1 MSLVRWIPR
10 TPGTFRDL
18 ASVHDEM
25 DRIFDEV
32 MGARQMSGTSVFVPP
47 VDIEETPDAFVVRV
61 DLPGVARKDI
71 KVTLDGDQLTI
82 RGERRSERTEG
93 EGQHIRTE
101 RLLGTF
107 ERSFTLGSR
116 VQQEGVEAKHAD
128 GVLEVRVPKAE
139 SSRLREI
146 EVKSV

>member
-32 MGARQMSGTSVFVPP
+32 MGARRFGGTSVFVPP
-47 VDIEETPDAFVVRV
+47 VDIEETADAFVVRA
-61 DLPGVARKDI
+61 DLPGVAQKDI
-71 KVTLDGDQLTI
+71 KVTLTGDQLAI
-82 RGERRSERTEG
+82 RGERRSDRHEG
-93 EGQHIRTE
+93 EGSHIRSE
-101 RLLGTF
+101 RLIGTF

-116 VQQEGVEAKHAD
+116 VQPEGVQATHRD

-139 SSRLREI
+139 SSKVRDI
-146 EVKSV
+146 EVKAV